1 MKKTRKTIIRTTAAA
16 VCLMAAFILF
26 QNRMLAGIQ
35 SPYAALMERDGEKII
50 AQKKGGRRIYPASMT
65 KIMTCLVAL
74 EQVSDLDR
82 RVIME
87 DSMIRTAKEQGAS
100 LAGFEQ
106 GESVSIRDL
115 LYGMMLPSGAECCL
129 RISKY
134 LEGSEEKMAEL
145 MNQKAEILG
154 MDHTHFVN
162 TTGLHDDDHY
172 TTAED
177 MAVLLDAAL
186 DREDFR
192 EIFTVMSWR
201 TSPSN
206 FHPSGMVLKSTLYN
220 YRDDLQLEEGEFLGG
235 KTGHTS
241 RAGLCLA
248 SLARI
253 KGKEYILVTAGADED
268 MDGNPGYIAD
278 AEKIYGNL

>member
-1 MKKTRKTIIRTTAAA
+1 MGQISFVEGKYIDKHFSSFDYKEHQKQKQEIKEESMKKTRKTIIRTTAAA

-35 SPYAALMERDGEKII
+35 SPYVALMERDGEKII

-100 LAGFEQ
+100 LAGFEP

-134 LEGSEEKMAEL
+134 LEGSEEKMADLAIEFPFVG
-145 MNQKAEILG
+145 NGIKE
-154 MDHTHFVN
+154 HTV
-162 TTGLHDDDHY
+162 
-172 TTAED
+172 
-177 MAVLLDAAL
+177 
-186 DREDFR
+186 
-192 EIFTVMSWR
+192 
-201 TSPSN
+201 
-206 FHPSGMVLKSTLYN
+206 
-220 YRDDLQLEEGEFLGG
+220 
-235 KTGHTS
+235 
-241 RAGLCLA
+241 
-248 SLARI
+248 
-253 KGKEYILVTAGADED
+253 
-268 MDGNPGYIAD
+268 
-278 AEKIYGNL
+278 